1 MWRKLWCRNISMRAI
16 RKFLHIFY
24 YYTIF
29 PFLDYCVLDY
39 IIIYSDIRSYFEI
52 GLLASIC
59 WMSYIYDGFF
69 PEFNYIHP
77 FQILIFSPLLLPT
90 DYKLHIQ
97 GIFFSRKKGDH
108 TRQTEKTQGKEKEE
122 KNCPKNIVRPGAI
135 KFGAIVPTSRRVSP
149 FMPLVNQASPI
160 LAPIKGFFFFF
171 GPKDH
176 RVKRSCSFFS
186 WKKKSNHSL
195 TQCSPIYT

>member
-1 MWRKLWCRNISMRAI
+1 
-16 RKFLHIFY
+16 
-24 YYTIF
+24 
-29 PFLDYCVLDY
+29 
-39 IIIYSDIRSYFEI
+39 
-52 GLLASIC
+52 
-59 WMSYIYDGFF
+59 MSYIYDGFF

-108 TRQTEKTQGKEKEE
+108 TRQTEKTQGKE

-176 RVKRSCSFFS
+176 RVKRSCSFFFL
-186 WKKKSNHSL
+186 KKKSNHSL